1 MKDLK
6 EKAVRGVFVQSHQTM
21 RTKFLGGLER
31 RRWPQDDEARSVEE
45 TLAPGAKVTEV
56 ASFVHTAPMING
68 DRKFLT
74 MDAIRASQ
82 PFASCCFIILT
93 LRV

>member
-1 MKDLK
+1 MKDLR
-6 EKAVRGVFVQSHQTM
+6 EKAVRGGLVQNHQAM
-21 RTKFLGGLER
+21 RMKFLGGLER
-31 RRWPQDDEARSVEE
+31 RRWSQDDKARIVEE
-45 TLAPGAKVTEV
+45 ALAPGAKVTEV